1 MKVLGVALALSV
13 FLVGCQSP
21 TEYLQSYQPE
31 ATKSAENR
39 FKFENDCSD
48 VTTTLISSKKINM
61 DGFARTYERPQYQ
74 IGVKGCQVNRFIPL
88 TATKAMAAQS
98 SQQQTN

>member
-1 MKVLGVALALSV
+1 MKILGVALALSV

-48 VTTTLISSKKINM
+48 VSSTMISSKKIAI
-61 DGFARTYERPQYQ
+61 DGFRQDFERPQYQ
-74 IGVKGCQVNRFIPL
+74 IGVKGCKVKQVYTVNCNEGDGCTVIA
-88 TATKAMAAQS
+88 AT
-98 SQQQTN
+98 N

>member
-61 DGFARTYERPQYQ
+61 DSFARTYERPQYQ
-74 IGVKGCQVNRFIPL
+74 IGVKGCQVKQVYTINCDKGYGCTVI
-88 TATKAMAAQS
+88 AAA
-98 SQQQTN
+98 N